1 MADEIAVGI
10 GTIIVLGVVA
20 QLVAKR
26 LGLPAILFLLVAGV
40 VAGPALGLV
49 DSDEIFGD
57 ALFPIVNLGVGLLL
71 FQGGMEL
78 DFRKLSDRS
87 VLPRLLTIGVVA
99 TAVLATLAIV
109 VLFDFSTGESAILG
123 AVLIVSGPTVV
134 IPLLES
140 ARVKQPVDG
149 ILRAEGI
156 FIDPIGAAIGYVT
169 LQVVLASN
177 GDDKGLLVISA
188 VGIGIGIVLAVLL
201 LAMLRNFLVPD
212 EYEMALGITFAVIAL
227 TVADAIASESGF
239 FAATVLG
246 VVLANQHRTTIA
258 PIMRFGE
265 TLNVFV
271 IGALFVM
278 LAARVDLS
286 AVWDVAGR
294 TTILV
299 VLLVL
304 VIRPVVVALCTTPS
318 HLTFKER
325 FYLAAI
331 APRGI
336 VAAATSSLFGIT
348 LDQNGE
354 PFKELVPVTFGVIFL
369 TALIVTFGAV
379 PLARVLGLRRPDPT
393 GVAGG
398 SRRRDG
404 GLGPVDDRSGARAA
418 RHGRAGGAGRA
429 RCGGA
434 GGSRR
439 RAVSRLPGAADGGG
453 GGGGARHRGRRPH
466 RHRRRD
472 VQPGAR
478 RDRGRG
484 AGPRARA
491 PRAAPRRRGPA
502 RWAEPHGA
510 HAVRRPAAA
519 VGPAGRRHGAR
530 AGARGSGGRGVDD
543 RARPG
548 ARPSR
553 RGGAAARPAPGA
565 GTGPAGRVPRGPLAR
580 LARAEVGRFA
590 LVPRRRVVEQQLG
603 DGDGLEALVLDPLD
617 DPRQRGEAL

>member
-20 QLVAKR
+20 QLMAKR

-87 VLPRLLTIGVVA
+87 VLPRLLTVGVIA
-99 TAVLATLAIV
+99 TAVLVTLAVV
-109 VLFDFSTGESAILG
+109 VLFDFTTGESAILG

-134 IPLLES
+134 IPLLET

-169 LQVVLASN
+169 LQVVLTSN
-177 GDDKGLLVISA
+177 GDDKGLLAIVAI
-188 VGIGIGIVLAVLL
+188 GIGIGVVLAVLL
-201 LAMLRNFLVPD
+201 LLMLRNFLVPD
-212 EYEMALGITFAVIAL
+212 EYEMALGITFAVIAV
-227 TVADAIASESGF
+227 TVADAVVSESGF

-246 VVLANQHRTTIA
+246 VALANQRKTTIE

-294 TTILV
+294 TAILV
-299 VLLVL
+299 VLMVV
-304 VIRPVVVALCTTPS
+304 VIRPITIALCTTPS
-318 HLTFKER
+318 ALSFKER

-336 VAAATSSLFGIT
+336 VAAATSSLFAIT
-348 LDQNGE
+348 LQQNGE
-354 PFKELVPVTFGVIFL
+354 PFDELVPVTFGVIFL
-369 TALIVTFGAV
+369 TALLVTFGAV
-379 PLARVLGLRRPDPT
+379 PLARILGLRRPDPF
-393 GVAGG
+393 GVAMIGWDRWMVDLGRALHGLGVPVVMIAPGAAALEDLSDVPFRVLLEMPGG
-398 SRRRDG
+398 EELEEVRDVAADALIATDDAGFNRGIAAAGVASLGRAHVHLVPLHDVAGRVGGPSSTVRTPFAGRRLLPDLRRDG
-404 GLGPVDDRSGARAA
+404 AVRVIGPGEPVDIATTTILARV
-418 RHGRAGGAGRA
+418 RTHAGE
-429 RCGGA
+429 
-434 GGSRR
+434 
-439 RAVSRLPGAADGGG
+439 
-453 GGGGARHRGRRPH
+453 
-466 RHRRRD
+466 
-472 VQPGAR
+472 
-478 RDRGRG
+478 
-484 AGPRARA
+484 A
-491 PRAAPRRRGPA
+491 PRVDLHPEVAPA
-502 RWAEPHGA
+502 RPDESLIVLA
-510 HAVRRPAAA
+510 PA
-519 VGPAGRRHGAR
+519 
-530 AGARGSGGRGVDD
+530 
-543 RARPG
+543 
-548 ARPSR
+548 
-553 RGGAAARPAPGA
+553 
-565 GTGPAGRVPRGPLAR
+565 
-580 LARAEVGRFA
+580 
-590 LVPRRRVVEQQLG
+590 
-603 DGDGLEALVLDPLD
+603 
-617 DPRQRGEAL
+617 

>member
-20 QLVAKR
+20 QLMAKR

-87 VLPRLLTIGVVA
+87 VLPRLLTIGVIA
-99 TAVLATLAIV
+99 TAVLVTLAVV
-109 VLFDFSTGESAILG
+109 VLFDFTTGESAILG

-134 IPLLES
+134 IPLLET

-169 LQVVLASN
+169 LQIVLASN
-177 GDDKGLLVISA
+177 GDDKGLLAIVF
-188 VGIGIGIVLAVLL
+188 VGLGIGVVLAVLL

-212 EYEMALGITFAVIAL
+212 EYEMALGITFAVIAV
-227 TVADAIASESGF
+227 TVSDAVAPESGF

-246 VVLANQHRTTIA
+246 VILANQRKTTIE

-294 TTILV
+294 TAILV
-299 VLLVL
+299 VLMVV
-304 VIRPVVVALCTTPS
+304 VIRPITVALCTTPS
-318 HLTFKER
+318 TLSFKER

-336 VAAATSSLFGIT
+336 VAAATSSLFAIT
-348 LDQNGE
+348 LQQNGE
-354 PFKELVPVTFGVIFL
+354 PFDELVPVTFGVIFL
-369 TALIVTFGAV
+369 TALLVTFGAV
-379 PLARVLGLRRPDPT
+379 PLARILGLRRPDPV
-393 GVAGG
+393 GVAMIGWDRWMVDLGRALHGLGVPVVMIAPGAAALEDLSDVPFRVLLEMPGG
-398 SRRRDG
+398 EDLEEVRDVAADALIATDDAGFNRGIAAAGVASLGRAHVHLVPLHDVAGRVGGPSSTVRTPFAGRRLLPDLRRDG
-404 GLGPVDDRSGARAA
+404 AVRVIGPGEPVDIATTTILARV
-418 RHGRAGGAGRA
+418 RVHAGE
-429 RCGGA
+429 
-434 GGSRR
+434 
-439 RAVSRLPGAADGGG
+439 
-453 GGGGARHRGRRPH
+453 
-466 RHRRRD
+466 
-472 VQPGAR
+472 
-478 RDRGRG
+478 
-484 AGPRARA
+484 A
-491 PRAAPRRRGPA
+491 PRVDLHPEVAPA
-502 RWAEPHGA
+502 RPDESLIVLA
-510 HAVRRPAAA
+510 PA
-519 VGPAGRRHGAR
+519 
-530 AGARGSGGRGVDD
+530 
-543 RARPG
+543 
-548 ARPSR
+548 
-553 RGGAAARPAPGA
+553 
-565 GTGPAGRVPRGPLAR
+565 
-580 LARAEVGRFA
+580 
-590 LVPRRRVVEQQLG
+590 
-603 DGDGLEALVLDPLD
+603 
-617 DPRQRGEAL
+617 